1 MSERRRKNIAKN
13 IDSKI
18 QTNFQPIKNEFKV
31 TQFKRIKRNINGVI
45 LLDKPLGYSS
55 NQALQKV
62 KWLFQAAKAGHTGTL
77 DPLATGLLP
86 ICLGE
91 ATKFAQYVTD
101 ADKTYVATLK
111 LGATTTTGDAE
122 GEVLST
128 APVNVSPAQFA
139 AACTK
144 FIGEISQ
151 IPPMYS
157 ALKFEGKALYEYA
170 RNGVEIARQPR
181 LVLIKNIEIIAFSND
196 SAQISVTCSKGT
208 YIRTLAEDIGAALG
222 CGAHLIGLRR
232 TETAGYLLAQ
242 AVTIEQLEAMT
253 AEIRDAQLLPVD
265 SALEN
270 LPKVALNADAA
281 YFLLQGQPVWQAG
294 KTPAGELR
302 LYDENNQ
309 FLGLG
314 FLQDDGKIAPKRLI
328 VKSAEKTKT

>member
-1 MSERRRKNIAKN
+1 MA
-13 IDSKI
+13 
-18 QTNFQPIKNEFKV
+18 
-31 TQFKRIKRNINGVI
+31 QFKRPKRNIDGVI

-122 GEVLST
+122 GAVLTTSE
-128 APVNVSPAQFA
+128 VNVSPAQFA
-139 AACTK
+139 AACTQ
-144 FIGEISQ
+144 FVGEISQ

-170 RNGVEIARQPR
+170 RSGVDIARQPR
-181 LVLIKNIEIIAFSND
+181 FVSIKAIEINAFLGD
-196 SAQISVTCSKGT
+196 TVQISVTCSKGT
-208 YIRTLAEDIGAALG
+208 YIRTLAEDIGTALG

-242 AVTIEQLEAMT
+242 ALTIEQLEAMT
-253 AEIRDAQLLPVD
+253 AEARDVQLLPVD
-265 SALEN
+265 SAIEA
-270 LPKVALNADAA
+270 LPKVVLNADCVH
-281 YFLLQGQPVWQAG
+281 FLLQGQAVWQAG
-294 KTPAGELR
+294 KTPSGDLR
-302 LYDENNQ
+302 LYDEANN

-328 VKSAEKTKT
+328 KTNT